1 MLSKI
6 YKITLLLFCVFFYQN
21 IVYSKTYDE
30 KNVYNYF
37 SALVSLEKNKNI
49 KSLNY
54 FNSSKELKE
63 SHPSY
68 IKKYVFS
75 LVLGEKVNRAISEI
89 KMTKDKK
96 FIDFFEAHL
105 LLVLDGIKKNDYKK
119 SLDHLNNLKRYE
131 EEGSFE
137 FIISSF
143 LEEYV
148 HLFNDKQIKLNL
160 DSQFGKMSLIN
171 RTLQNCY
178 LGHSETENFFE
189 NLTNYDEEGNSRY
202 LFFYANY
209 LIAQNNHLK
218 AKDIF
223 KDVDPI
229 NSPLLIAQAKKW
241 IDKENYDDFKSIFS
255 CKNSNDIIGEFLFII
270 SNLYSA
276 EDQINKSNFYFNL
289 SNFLNPKF
297 KFNFTLLIDNYF
309 QKEEFTKAKKTL
321 KNFNKKNEI
330 YYWHRLKKI
339 AQIIGKENDK
349 NKSFQY
355 IKDKFGT
362 IDKPSLK
369 IIYEM
374 GNIVKSY
381 EKYDLSIKY
390 YTKVLSKLDP
400 TSLIYANVLYRRGGS
415 YERIGNEQEAD
426 EDLLKSLEINPDA
439 PHVLNYLA
447 YSWLERNYKINSAID
462 MLEKAYA
469 QRENDPYIIDSIGWA
484 YYLIG
489 DYLEAEKLLRK
500 AVQIM
505 PTDPIVNDHYGD
517 ILWKLGKKTQ
527 ANYFWKNVLTF
538 EDTEEKMK
546 EDIFYKLLKG
556 PKNT

>member
-6 YKITLLLFCVFFYQN
+6 YKITFLLFFVFFYQN
-21 IVYSKTYDE
+21 IVYSKTFDE

-37 SALVSLEKNKNI
+37 SALVSFEKNKNI
-49 KSLNY
+49 ESLNY
-54 FNSSKELKE
+54 FNSSKKLKE
-63 SHPSY
+63 SHLPY

-105 LLVLDGIKKNDYKK
+105 LLVLDSIKKKDYKK

-131 EEGSFE
+131 EKGSFE
-137 FIISSF
+137 YIILSF

-171 RTLQNCY
+171 RALQSCY

-189 NLTNYDEEGNSRY
+189 NLTNYYEEEGNSRY

-209 LIAQNNHLK
+209 LLTRKNYLK
-218 AKDIF
+218 TKEIF
-223 KDVDPI
+223 QDVDPI
-229 NSPLLIAQAKKW
+229 NSSLLIGQAKKW
-241 IDKENYDDFKSIFS
+241 IDNENYYNFNSIFS

-270 SNLYSA
+270 ANLYSA

-297 KFNFTLLIDNYF
+297 KFNFALLVDNYF

-321 KNFNKKNEI
+321 KNFDKKNEI
-330 YYWHRLKKI
+330 YYWYKLKKI

-349 NKSFQY
+349 NKSFEY
-355 IKDKFGT
+355 IKDRFEK
-362 IDKPSLK
+362 IKNPSLK

-374 GNIVKSY
+374 GNIVKGF
-381 EKYDLSIKY
+381 EKYDMAIKY

-400 TSLIYANVLYRRGGS
+400 GSIIYGEVLYRRTCC
-415 YERIGNEQEAD
+415 ERHLSKRG
-426 EDLLKSLEINPDA
+426 
-439 PHVLNYLA
+439 A
-447 YSWLERNYKINSAID
+447 YCIPKV
-462 MLEKAYA
+462 
-469 QRENDPYIIDSIGWA
+469 
-484 YYLIG
+484 
-489 DYLEAEKLLRK
+489 KL
-500 AVQIM
+500 
-505 PTDPIVNDHYGD
+505 
-517 ILWKLGKKTQ
+517 
-527 ANYFWKNVLTF
+527 
-538 EDTEEKMK
+538 
-546 EDIFYKLLKG
+546 
-556 PKNT
+556 

>member
-6 YKITLLLFCVFFYQN
+6 YKITLLLFLVFFYQN
-21 IVYSKTYDE
+21 IVYSKTFDE

-63 SHPSY
+63 SHPTY

-89 KMTKDKK
+89 KIMKDKK

-119 SLDHLNNLKRYE
+119 SLDHLNNLKRHE

-160 DSQFGKMSLIN
+160 DSQFGKMSLIS
-171 RTLQNCY
+171 RTLQSCY

-229 NSPLLIAQAKKW
+229 NSTLLIAQAKKW

-297 KFNFTLLIDNYF
+297 KFNFALLVDNYF
-309 QKEEFTKAKKTL
+309 QKEEFTKAKKVL
-321 KNFNKKNEI
+321 KNFVKKNEI
-330 YYWHRLKKI
+330 YYWYRLKKN

-349 NKSFQY
+349 NKSFEY

-362 IDKPSLK
+362 IEKPSLK

-400 TSLIYANVLYRRGGS
+400 TSLIYADVLYRRGGS

-426 EDLLKSLEINPDA
+426 EDLLKSLEINPEE

-489 DYLEAEKLLRK
+489 DYFEAEKLLRK

-517 ILWKLGKKTQ
+517 ILWKLGRKTQ

>member
-6 YKITLLLFCVFFYQN
+6 YKITLLLFFVFFYQN

-37 SALVSLEKNKNI
+37 SALVSLENNKNI

-171 RTLQNCY
+171 RTLQSCY

-209 LIAQNNHLK
+209 LISQNNHLK

-229 NSPLLIAQAKKW
+229 NSTLLIAQAKKW

-270 SNLYSA
+270 SNLYST

-330 YYWHRLKKI
+330 YYWYRLKKI

-349 NKSFQY
+349 NKSFEY

-362 IDKPSLK
+362 IEKPSLK

-400 TSLIYANVLYRRGGS
+400 TSLIYADVLYRRGGS

-489 DYLEAEKLLRK
+489 DYFEAEKLLRK

-517 ILWKLGKKTQ
+517 ILWKLGRKTQ

>member
-6 YKITLLLFCVFFYQN
+6 YKITLLLFFVFFYQN
-21 IVYSKTYDE
+21 IVYSKTFDE

-37 SALVSLEKNKNI
+37 SALISLEKNQNI

-119 SLDHLNNLKRYE
+119 SFDHLNNLKRYG

-160 DSQFGKMSLIN
+160 DSQFGKMSLIS
-171 RTLQNCY
+171 RTLQSCY

-209 LIAQNNHLK
+209 LISQNNHLK

-229 NSPLLIAQAKKW
+229 NSTLLIAQAKKW

-297 KFNFTLLIDNYF
+297 KFNFALLVDNYF

-330 YYWHRLKKI
+330 YYWYRLKKI

-349 NKSFQY
+349 NKSFEY

-362 IDKPSLK
+362 IEKPSLK

-400 TSLIYANVLYRRGGS
+400 TSLIYADVLYRRGGS

-426 EDLLKSLEINPDA
+426 KDLLKSLEINPDA

-489 DYLEAEKLLRK
+489 DYFEAEKLLRK

-517 ILWKLGKKTQ
+517 ILWKLGRKTQ

>member
-6 YKITLLLFCVFFYQN
+6 YKITLLLFFVFFYQN

-37 SALVSLEKNKNI
+37 SALVSLENNKNI

-160 DSQFGKMSLIN
+160 DSQFGKMSLIS
-171 RTLQNCY
+171 RTLQSCY

-229 NSPLLIAQAKKW
+229 NSTLLIAQAKKW

-297 KFNFTLLIDNYF
+297 KFNFALLADNYF

-321 KNFNKKNEI
+321 KNFGKKNEI

-349 NKSFQY
+349 NKSFEY

-362 IDKPSLK
+362 IEKPSLK

-469 QRENDPYIIDSIGWA
+469 
-484 YYLIG
+484 
-489 DYLEAEKLLRK
+489 
-500 AVQIM
+500 
-505 PTDPIVNDHYGD
+505 
-517 ILWKLGKKTQ
+517 
-527 ANYFWKNVLTF
+527 
-538 EDTEEKMK
+538 
-546 EDIFYKLLKG
+546 
-556 PKNT
+556 

>member
-1 MLSKI
+1 MVSKI
-6 YKITLLLFCVFFYQN
+6 YKITLLLFLVFFYQN
-21 IVYSKTYDE
+21 ITYSKTFNE

-37 SALVSLEKNKNI
+37 SALVSLEKNKSVE
-49 KSLNY
+49 SLNY
-54 FNSSKELKE
+54 FNSSRALKE
-63 SHPSY
+63 SHPLY

-75 LVLGEKVNRAISEI
+75 LVLGEKINKAISEVKI
-89 KMTKDKK
+89 TKDKK

-105 LLVLDGIKKNDYKK
+105 LLVLDSIKKKDYKK
-119 SLDHLNNLKRYE
+119 SLNYLNDLKRYE

-148 HLFNDKQIKLNL
+148 HLFNDNQIKLNI
-160 DSQFGKMSLIN
+160 DNQFGKISLIN
-171 RTLQNCY
+171 RALQSCY
-178 LGHSETENFFE
+178 LGHSETESFFK
-189 NLTNYDEEGNSRY
+189 NLTNYDEKGNSRY

-209 LIAQNNHLK
+209 LIAQNKHLK
-218 AKDIF
+218 AKALF

-229 NSPLLIAQAKKW
+229 NSSLLNSQAKKW
-241 IDKENYDDFKSIFS
+241 IDKENYDGFKSIFS

-276 EDQINKSNFYFNL
+276 EEEINKSNFYFNL
-289 SNFLNPKF
+289 SNFLNPRF
-297 KFNFTLLIDNYF
+297 KFNFVLLIDNYF
-309 QKEEFTKAKKTL
+309 QTEEFNKAKETL

-339 AQIIGKENDK
+339 AQIISKENDK
-349 NKSFQY
+349 NKSFEY
-355 IKDKFGT
+355 IKDKFGA
-362 IDKPSLK
+362 IEKPSLK
-369 IIYEM
+369 TIYEM

-381 EKYDLSIKY
+381 EKYNLSIKY

-400 TSLIYANVLYRRGGS
+400 KSLMYAEVLYRRGGS
-415 YERIGNEQEAD
+415 YERIGNEKKTD
-426 EDLLKSLEINPDA
+426 EDLIKSLEINPDE

-462 MLEKAYA
+462 MLKKAYA

-489 DYLEAEKLLRK
+489 DYVEAEKLLRK

-517 ILWKLGKKTQ
+517 VLWKLGRKTQ

-538 EDTEEKMK
+538 EDTEQKMK